1 MRFFHKDQ
9 APVIA
14 WLTRENAAILLLE
27 WEREPVSGGFALL
40 PMTQKTR
47 PAHQARPVAVADV
60 DAFARRKADPREAAN
75 VLKFYFQVNS
85 TAPEGRP
92 LSLVEA
98 VEHVEA
104 RAAENEFL
112 LAGSLEG
119 GLISVSRVPL
129 PFQDGLKPITWW
141 GP

>member
-14 WLTRENAAILLLE
+14 WLTSQHAAILLLE
-27 WEREPVSGGFALL
+27 WEREPVAGGFAFLS
-40 PMTQKTR
+40 MTQKTR
-47 PAHQARPVAVADV
+47 AAHPARPVTAADV
-60 DAFARRKADPREAAN
+60 DAFARRKSDPREAAKA
-75 VLKFYFQVNS
+75 LKFYFHANS

-104 RAAENEFL
+104 RAADNECL
-112 LAGSLEG
+112 LAGGLEG
-119 GLISVSRVPL
+119 GLVSVSRVPL
-129 PFQDGLKPITWW
+129 SFQDGLKPVTWW